1 MKMKNNVWNILEK
14 KEEYTEFDLA
24 NLEKIH
30 DTVVKIIKI
39 VPKEDIRILL
49 DGMNHVGYETFAIM
63 EFYRVN
69 R

>member
-1 MKMKNNVWNILEK
+1 MKNNVWNILEK

>member
-1 MKMKNNVWNILEK
+1 MWNILEK